1 MAEYTYED
9 VIIDPEDP
17 RLEGAIGKECYFGNE
32 LQHAID
38 DANENNNL
46 AILEIVDSSR
56 PSAHFGI
63 YIPSYNDRCSV
74 TCIILKKEEQM
85 LKYTYKDIIIDPTSE
100 EAKSCIGK
108 MVYFADNP
116 TVCLESANDNNGGYF
131 REILDRLKDGYFPF
145 VARGNDETS
154 WACIIPCKEEPKP
167 ERA

>member
-1 MAEYTYED
+1 MPEYTHED
-9 VIIDPEDP
+9 VIIDPEDL

-32 LQHAID
+32 TQHAIE
-38 DANENNNL
+38 DANEDNNL

-85 LKYTYKDIIIDPTSE
+85 PKYSYKDVIIDPTSE
-100 EAKSCIGK
+100 KAKSYLGK

-116 TVCLESANDNNGGYF
+116 TVCLDFANGNNGECF
-131 REILDRLKDGYFPF
+131 REILGKIKDGYFPF
-145 VARGNDETS
+145 AARGDNEAG
-154 WACIIPCKEEPKP
+154 WACIIPCKEVKEND
-167 ERA
+167 